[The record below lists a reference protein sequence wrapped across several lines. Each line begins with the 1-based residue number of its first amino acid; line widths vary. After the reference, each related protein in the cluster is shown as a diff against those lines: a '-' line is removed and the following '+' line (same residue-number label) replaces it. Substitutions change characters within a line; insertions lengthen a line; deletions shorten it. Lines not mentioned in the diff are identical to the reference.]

1 MKFNRQNISDWL
13 HDRLS
18 LALLKE
24 ILSAKTV
31 PNHKHTFWYFFGGL
45 CLLFFVIQICT
56 GMLLLL
62 YYSPTPDTA
71 HKSVEFIMNDVS
83 FGWIVRSIH
92 SWSAHLMVAV
102 VLIHLISTYFMKAYR
117 KPREMVWISGILTLF
132 LILGFAFTG
141 FLLPWDTTA
150 YFATQIGTEVPRSVP
165 IIGDIM
171 VQILRGGE
179 YVGEFSLQRFFALH
193 TVILPLVTLLL
204 ISIHIILNQ
213 IKGTSVPIG
222 TDSVKK
228 SIRFYPNFLFKDIL
242 AWLVAICVLFFL
254 ALMFPVQLGTKAD
267 PLSSAP
273 LGIKPEWYFL
283 SLFQTLKIVPSTVL
297 GLNGEMLVNLIV
309 GIMAFILILLP
320 LIDHKANR
328 EEQSHL
334 FTIVGLIIL
343 TYLFIM
349 TLLAFIGNP

>member
-1 MKFNRQNISDWL
+1 M
-13 HDRLS
+13 
-18 LALLKE
+18 
-24 ILSAKTV
+24 
-31 PNHKHTFWYFFGGL
+31 
-45 CLLFFVIQICT
+45 
-56 GMLLLL
+56 

-141 FLLPWDTTA
+141 YLLPWDTTA

-165 IIGDIM
+165 IIGDIV

-179 YVGEFSLQRFFALH
+179 YVGESSLQRFFALH
-193 TVILPLVTLLL
+193 IAILPLITLLL

-228 SIRFYPNFLFKDIL
+228 SIQFYPNFLLKDIIV
-242 AWLVAICVLFFL
+242 WLVAICLLFFL
-254 ALMFPVQLGTKAD
+254 VLMFPIHLGTKAD

-273 LGIKPEWYFL
+273 VGIKPEWYFL
-283 SLFQTLKIVPSTVL
+283 SLFQTLKIVPATVL
-297 GLNGEMLVNLIV
+297 GLNGEMLVNLVV

-328 EEQSHL
+328 EEQSRL

-349 TLLAFIGNP
+349 TLLAFL